1 MSVDDQPLAKAQADL
16 VASLTSRQTAP
27 RDFDAS
33 RLTATATILVD
44 KRRRAIAK
52 RFPILP
58 RLLGES
64 FASRFDDYVRSAPTA
79 GSTEED
85 ASQFMTALAKS
96 GVMPRG
102 LRSLRMRLRLRLLM
116 RRRADR

>member
-16 VASLTSRQTAP
+16 VASLTGRNTPP

-33 RLTATATILVD
+33 RLTATAVILVD

-64 FASRFDDYVRSAPTA
+64 FASRFDDYARATA
-79 GSTEED
+79 AAATTDED
-85 ASQFMTALAKS
+85 ALQFMTVLGTA

-102 LRSLRMRLRLRLLM
+102 LRSLRMRLRLRMFM
-116 RRRADR
+116 RRRSDR